1 MIICC
6 VSTGVWDMGLTICDC
21 FGVGGIT
28 LVVNEIYR
36 KHDGKKCDGP
46 VCLAVYK
53 SAKYP
58 HVSPT
63 R

>member
-1 MIICC
+1 
-6 VSTGVWDMGLTICDC
+6 MGLTICIF
-21 FGVGGIT
+21 FGGWGIT
-28 LVVNEIYR
+28 QVMNGIYC
-36 KHDGKKCDGP
+36 KQDGKKCDGP

-53 SAKYP
+53 PAKYP